1 MTLPSGHPKSRLIK
15 KFTALGPYIRGL
27 KVSAKIIDSFSIV
40 WLYAST

>member
-1 MTLPSGHPKSRLIK
+1 MTLPSGHPKSRLVK
-15 KFTALGPYIRGL
+15 KFTALARIFV

>member
-15 KFTALGPYIRGL
+15 NLPHLARIFV

>member
-15 KFTALGPYIRGL
+15 NLPRLARISV
-27 KVSAKIIDSFSIV
+27 KVSVKIIDSFSIV

>member
-15 KFTALGPYIRGL
+15 KFTALGPYIR
-27 KVSAKIIDSFSIV
+27 VSAKIIDSFSIV